1 MKEGLPAGTRI
12 RLIRS
17 FSLGILFA
25 GALASLAFT
34 LQAGQN
40 NKSVLLIFL
49 FSIWTI
55 SPFCFLIAA
64 SLITRLW
71 PERYKLTLYISVIII
86 TILSLLAYS
95 RIFSLPGSKPAFVF
109 LITPLLSWIIS
120 LMIYF
125 PLKMKSARLQ

>member
-12 RLIRS
+12 RLLRS

-40 NKSVLLIFL
+40 NKSFLLIFL
-49 FSIWTI
+49 FAIWTL

-64 SLITRLW
+64 SLISRFW
-71 PERYKLTLYISVIII
+71 QDRYKLTLYISVILI
-86 TILSLLAYS
+86 TALSLLAYS

-109 LITPLLSWIIS
+109 LITPLLSWIFS
-120 LMIYF
+120 AMIYF
-125 PLKMKSARLQ
+125 PLRMRAAGK